1 MMTPMTS
8 PTGTPQ
14 IFFFLKP
21 KSYSKSHDKRV
32 RFDNK
37 ENIKNFVGNINTH
50 TSNPYLKPTISPNS
64 KSGEKPRRLFPG
76 NPRPTDGGSY
86 GENSA
91 LETKSD
97 KSGNSGNMNTQTPK
111 SIDNLENE
119 LNRVNHDIREIKN
132 MKIPWEERFDLLSD
146 HIKGC
151 MRHLRILR
159 KEYDDLFGCYEK
171 KFRETRSMK
180 TTINEL
186 ESE

>member
-1 MMTPMTS
+1 MAH
-8 PTGTPQ
+8 
-14 IFFFLKP
+14 LKRKISTHSNSAEKIK
-21 KSYSKSHDKRV
+21 KSYAGKQ
-32 RFDNK
+32 
-37 ENIKNFVGNINTH
+37 NT
-50 TSNPYLKPTISPNS
+50 
-64 KSGEKPRRLFPG
+64 
-76 NPRPTDGGSY
+76 TDDSSLL
-86 GENSA
+86 EISA
-91 LETKSD
+91 LGDKKSE
-97 KSGNSGNMNTQTPK
+97 KSGNSVNMNTQTPK

-180 TTINEL
+180 TSINEL
-186 ESE
+186 ENN